1 MSDIFSKNL
10 KKSFSVISVQCDR
23 DFCKFS
29 LLFNAIS
36 KNFGKFIICSYNEL
50 RKCGIILRGESM
62 RLDKFLKQNR
72 IIKRRT
78 VAQEVSK
85 AGLVKKDSRPLKP
98 SYEVKPGDILEISY
112 GTRVIIVKV
121 TDDMKYEILEE
132 KTIRIEE
139 W

>member
-1 MSDIFSKNL
+1 
-10 KKSFSVISVQCDR
+10 
-23 DFCKFS
+23 
-29 LLFNAIS
+29 
-36 KNFGKFIICSYNEL
+36 
-50 RKCGIILRGESM
+50 M

-85 AGLVKKDSRPLKP
+85 AGLVKKDGRPLKP

-112 GTRVIIVKV
+112 GTKIIIVKV
-121 TDDMKYEILEE
+121 TDDMKYEVLEE
-132 KTIRIEE
+132 KTIKIEE